1 MLKRLD
7 DEFVEE
13 SEEIEGVSVAPS
25 NNNSESELTAQVEP
39 VQVEPN
45 VVESAVVE
53 SVESVAVESAEELD
67 AETDEEEFEESRF
80 AAWLDNDKQA
90 FLVSLMVHVVL
101 ILAFAAVPWVVD
113 SMPSS
118 ITFDAAEVVE
128 PEDEANIIDQVAISD
143 EMPEEIGANG
153 TEDAGMALS
162 TAPILAE
169 LSEVPAPSPNMP
181 VMNVTVGMSS
191 MQQAVGLVR
200 SDTVVQGMTG
210 VGTTGTDG
218 AVDRITYEI
227 LKAMEDRPT
236 LVVWFFD
243 QSGSLQRRRQEI
255 RDRFDRIYEELG
267 IIRAAKGEDDAG
279 KPAGEEPLLT
289 SVIAFGNEVSLLTKK
304 PTADISEI
312 REAIDSITID
322 PSGEEKIFHSLYLAL
337 DRYKSYRTGSNTR
350 NVLFIAVTDER
361 GSDIEGLDKTI
372 KECRKYAIPVHV
384 IGVPAPFG
392 REVTYVKYV
401 DPDPKYDQTPQWA
414 EVDQGPESLLPE
426 RVKIGYKEDF
436 YDEPVIDSG
445 FGPYALSRL
454 TYETGG
460 IYFTVH
466 PNRQFNRRI
475 KKAEIDPFA
484 SNLEYFF
491 DPEVMVKY
499 RPDYESIEQY
509 KKKVLESPVRM
520 AVVNAA
526 KIRVGTLEK
535 PTTRFVKRDEASLQT
550 ALTVAQQQAARLEDE
565 FKVLAQILVPAE
577 PHREKESSLRWI
589 AGYDLALGT
598 LLAHKVRADGYNAM
612 LAKAKR
618 GMPFEDPKNNTWQLV
633 PDSSITV
640 GSKLEKEG
648 ATAVKLLKEV
658 AEKHK
663 GTPWGLLAS
672 RELENPIGWKWVEE
686 FTDLNPPPRQMA
698 RNNPVN
704 PPPAAAQDDKARMLK
719 PPPPKRPLPKL

>member
-7 DEFVEE
+7 DEFVDE
-13 SEEIEGVSVAPS
+13 SEEIEGDSVAAVHSISDASAISDEP
-25 NNNSESELTAQVEP
+25 TADSPAAVE
-39 VQVEPN
+39 VQVADPT
-45 VVESAVVE
+45 
-53 SVESVAVESAEELD
+53 SAETTETS
-67 AETDEEEFEESRF
+67 AETTEEADEIEDEVSGW

-101 ILAFAAVPWVVD
+101 ILALATVPFVVD

-118 ITFDAAEVVE
+118 VTLDAADATE
-128 PEDEANIIDQVAISD
+128 PQDEANIIDQVAISD
-143 EMPEEIGANG
+143 DLTEDIGANG

-162 TAPILAE
+162 MAPIMAE
-169 LSEVPAPSPNMP
+169 LSEVPAPTPNMP
-181 VMNVTVGMSS
+181 IMTATLGSSS

-200 SDTVVQGMTG
+200 SDSVVQGMTG

-227 LKAMEDRPT
+227 LKAMEERPT

-267 IIRAAKGEDDAG
+267 IIRAAKGEDDSS

-312 REAIDSITID
+312 REAIDAIKID

-337 DRYKSYRTGSNTR
+337 DRYKSYRTGRDTR

-372 KECRKYAIPVHV
+372 KECRKYAIPVYV

-392 REVTYVKYV
+392 RDVTYVKYV
-401 DPDPKYDQTPQWA
+401 DPDPKFDQTPQWA

-426 RVKIGYKEDF
+426 RVKVGYKEEF
-436 YDEPVIDSG
+436 YNEPVIDSG

-466 PNRQFNRRI
+466 PNRQFNRRV

-499 RPDYESIEQY
+499 RPDYESMDQY
-509 KKKVLESPVRM
+509 RKKVLESPIRQALVS
-520 AVVNAA
+520 AA

-535 PTTRFVKRDEASLQT
+535 PTTRFVKRDEASLAG

-577 PHREKESSLRWI
+577 AHRDQETSLRWI

-598 LLAHKVRADGYNAM
+598 LLAHKVRADGYNSM

-618 GMPFEDPKNNTWQLV
+618 GMPFDNPKNNTWQLV
-633 PDSSITV
+633 PDSAISV

-648 ATAVKLLKEV
+648 AAAVKLLKEV
-658 AEKHK
+658 AERHK

-672 RELENPIGWKWVEE
+672 RELENPVGWKWVEE

-704 PPPAAAQDDKARMLK
+704 NTPAPGQDDKAKMLK

>member
-1 MLKRLD
+1 MLKRLG

-13 SEEIEGVSVAPS
+13 SEEMEGDSVDTD
-25 NNNSESELTAQVEP
+25 EVEAEANGII
-39 VQVEPN
+39 QEEIDPN
-45 VVESAVVE
+45 PEHESA
-53 SVESVAVESAEELD
+53 AELD
-67 AETDEEEFEESRF
+67 TAIENDAGDESTL
-80 AAWLDNDKQA
+80 AAWFDNDKQA
-90 FLVSLMVHVVL
+90 FLVSLLVHVVV
-101 ILAFAAVPWVVD
+101 ILALATIPFVVD

-118 ITFDAAEVVE
+118 ATFVAAEL
-128 PEDEANIIDQVAISD
+128 DEAAEEIKLIDQVAISD
-143 EMPEEIGANG
+143 ELTQEIGANG

-162 TAPILAE
+162 TAAILAE
-169 LSEVPAPSPNMP
+169 LSEVPAPTPSMP
-181 VMNVTVGMSS
+181 ILSTTFGLSDMP
-191 MQQAVGLVR
+191 QAVGLVR
-200 SDTVVQGMTG
+200 SDSVVQGMTG

-227 LKAMEDRPT
+227 LKAMEERPT

-243 QSGSLQRRRQEI
+243 QSGSLQRRRQEV

-267 IIRAAKGEDDAG
+267 IVRSAKGEDDAA

-304 PTADISEI
+304 PTADIGEI
-312 REAIDSITID
+312 RSAIDSIQID
-322 PSGEEKIFHSLYLAL
+322 PTGEEKIFHSLFKAVE
-337 DRYKSYRTGSNTR
+337 RYKSYRTGRDTR

-361 GSDIEGLDKTI
+361 GSDIQGLDDTI
-372 KECRKYAIPVHV
+372 KECRKYAIPVYV

-392 REVTYVKYV
+392 RDVSYIKYV
-401 DPDPKYDQTPQWA
+401 DPDPKFDQTPQWA
-414 EVDQGPESLLPE
+414 EVDQGPESLMPE
-426 RVKIGYKEDF
+426 RVKVGYKEDF

-491 DPEVMVKY
+491 DPEIMVKY
-499 RPDYESIEQY
+499 RPDYESMAQY
-509 KKKVLESPVRM
+509 QKKVLDSPVRI
-520 AVVNAA
+520 ALVNAA
-526 KIRVGTLEK
+526 KIRVGSLDK
-535 PTTRFVKRDEASLQT
+535 PTTRFVKRDEASLAS
-550 ALTVAQQQAARLEDE
+550 ALTVAQQQASRLEDE
-565 FKVLAQILVPAE
+565 FKVLAHILLPAE
-577 PHREKESSLRWI
+577 AHRDEESSLRWI

-598 LLAHKVRADGYNAM
+598 LLAHKVRADGYNSM

-618 GMPFEDPKNNTWQLV
+618 GMPFEAPKSNTWVLV
-633 PDSSITV
+633 PDSAITV

-648 ATAVKLLKEV
+648 ASAVALLKEV
-658 AEKHK
+658 AVRHK
-663 GTPWGLLAS
+663 GTPWGLLAT
-672 RELENPIGWKWVEE
+672 RELANPVGWKWVEE

-698 RNNPVN
+698 RNNAVN
-704 PPPAAAQDDKARMLK
+704 PTPQPAQDDKARMLK

>member
-7 DEFVEE
+7 DEFVEG
-13 SEEIEGVSVAPS
+13 SEEIQGDFVAPPES
-25 NNNSESELTAQVEP
+25 IEETPVATQTTVTDDSEAESDEVE
-39 VQVEPN
+39 
-45 VVESAVVE
+45 
-53 SVESVAVESAEELD
+53 AEV
-67 AETDEEEFEESRF
+67 SGF

-101 ILAFAAVPWVVD
+101 ILALATVPLVVD

-118 ITFDAAEVVE
+118 VTFDAAEAE
-128 PEDEANIIDQVAISD
+128 AQDEVNIIDEVAISD
-143 EMPEEIGANG
+143 DMAEEIGANG

-162 TAPILAE
+162 MAPILAE
-169 LSEVPAPSPNMP
+169 LSEVPAPTPNMP
-181 VMNVTVGMSS
+181 IMNTTLGMSS
-191 MQQAVGLVR
+191 MQPAVGLVR

-227 LKAMEDRPT
+227 LKAMEERPT

-267 IIRAAKGEDDAG
+267 IIRSAKGEDDAA

-304 PTADISEI
+304 PTADIGEI
-312 REAIDSITID
+312 RKAIDSITID

-337 DRYKSYRTGSNTR
+337 ERYRSYRTGTEKR

-372 KECRKYAIPVHV
+372 KECRKYAIPVYV
-384 IGVPAPFG
+384 VGVPAPFG

-401 DPDPKYDQTPQWA
+401 DPDPKFDQTPQWA
-414 EVDQGPESLLPE
+414 EVDQGPESLMPE
-426 RVKIGYKEDF
+426 RVKVGYKEDF

-491 DPEVMVKY
+491 DPEIMVKY
-499 RPDYESIEQY
+499 RPDYESMEQ
-509 KKKVLESPVRM
+509 
-520 AVVNAA
+520 
-526 KIRVGTLEK
+526 
-535 PTTRFVKRDEASLQT
+535 
-550 ALTVAQQQAARLEDE
+550 
-565 FKVLAQILVPAE
+565 
-577 PHREKESSLRWI
+577 
-589 AGYDLALGT
+589 
-598 LLAHKVRADGYNAM
+598 
-612 LAKAKR
+612 
-618 GMPFEDPKNNTWQLV
+618 
-633 PDSSITV
+633 
-640 GSKLEKEG
+640 
-648 ATAVKLLKEV
+648 
-658 AEKHK
+658 
-663 GTPWGLLAS
+663 
-672 RELENPIGWKWVEE
+672 
-686 FTDLNPPPRQMA
+686 
-698 RNNPVN
+698 
-704 PPPAAAQDDKARMLK
+704 
-719 PPPPKRPLPKL
+719 

>member
-13 SEEIEGVSVAPS
+13 SEEIEGDSVAPD
-25 NNNSESELTAQVEP
+25 EL
-39 VQVEPN
+39 
-45 VVESAVVE
+45 
-53 SVESVAVESAEELD
+53 SAEPPLEAQLEAADDVD
-67 AETDEEEFEESRF
+67 AEIDELEAEESGF
-80 AAWLDNDKQA
+80 AAWFDNDKQA
-90 FLVSLMVHVVL
+90 FFVSLMVHVVL
-101 ILAFAAVPWVVD
+101 ILGLATIPFVVD

-118 ITFDAAEVVE
+118 ATFDAAEVADVQ
-128 PEDEANIIDQVAISD
+128 DEANIIDQVAIS
-143 EMPEEIGANG
+143 EELTEEIGANG

-162 TAPILAE
+162 MAPILAE
-169 LSEVPAPSPNMP
+169 LSEVPAPTPNMP
-181 VMNVTVGMSS
+181 ILNATLGMSS

-227 LKAMEDRPT
+227 LKAMEERPT

-267 IIRAAKGEDDAG
+267 IIRSAKGEDDAA

-304 PTADISEI
+304 PTADIGEI
-312 REAIDSITID
+312 RDAIDSIKID

-337 DRYKSYRTGSNTR
+337 DRYKSYRTGRDNR

-372 KECRKYAIPVHV
+372 KECRKYAIPVYV

-392 REVTYVKYV
+392 REVTYVKYI
-401 DPDPKYDQTPQWA
+401 DPDPKFDQTPQWA

-426 RVKIGYKEDF
+426 RVKVGYKEEF
-436 YDEPVIDSG
+436 YNEPVIDSG

-491 DPEVMVKY
+491 DPEIMVKY
-499 RPDYESIEQY
+499 RPDYESMDQY
-509 KKKVLESPVRM
+509 RKKVLESPIRQSLVS
-520 AVVNAA
+520 AA
-526 KIRVGTLEK
+526 KIRVGTLDK
-535 PTTRFVKRDEASLQT
+535 LTTRFVKRDEASL
-550 ALTVAQQQAARLEDE
+550 AGELTLAQQQAARLEDE
-565 FKVLAQILVPAE
+565 FKVLAQILLPAE
-577 PHREKESSLRWI
+577 PHRDKESSLRWI

-598 LLAHKVRADGYNAM
+598 LLAHKVRADGYNSV

-618 GMPFEDPKNNTWQLV
+618 GMPFEHPKNNTWQLV
-633 PDSSITV
+633 PDSAITV

-648 ATAVKLLKEV
+648 AAAVKLLKEV
-658 AEKHK
+658 AERHK

-672 RELENPIGWKWVEE
+672 RELENPVGWKWVEE
-686 FTDLNPPPRQMA
+686 FTELNPPPRQMA
-698 RNNPVN
+698 GNNPAN
-704 PPPAAAQDDKARMLK
+704 PTPPPPQDDKARMLK

>member
-13 SEEIEGVSVAPS
+13 SEGTEGVSVVANEIQAETPVFPGNIAS
-25 NNNSESELTAQVEP
+25 PLVRDERSEKLQEPEAAGELNPQGDEEVD
-39 VQVEPN
+39 
-45 VVESAVVE
+45 
-53 SVESVAVESAEELD
+53 AEEL
-67 AETDEEEFEESRF
+67 EESRF

-90 FLVSLMVHVVL
+90 FLVSLMVHVVA
-101 ILAFAAVPWVVD
+101 ILAFATIPYVVD
-113 SMPSS
+113 SLPSS
-118 ITFDAAEVVE
+118 VTFDAVEVAEVE
-128 PEDEANIIDQVAISD
+128 EEANIIDQVAISD
-143 EMPEEIGANG
+143 EMSEEIGANG

-162 TAPILAE
+162 VAPILAE
-169 LSEVPAPSPNMP
+169 LSEVPAPAPNMP
-181 VMNVTVGMSS
+181 IMNTTLGMSS

-227 LKAMEDRPT
+227 LKAMEERPT

-267 IIRAAKGEDDAG
+267 IIRTAKGEDDAA

-312 REAIDSITID
+312 RDAIDSITID
-322 PSGEEKIFHSLYLAL
+322 PTGEEKIFHSLYKAVE
-337 DRYKSYRTGSNTR
+337 RYKSYRTGSDTR

-361 GSDIEGLDKTI
+361 GSDIEGLDATI
-372 KECRKYAIPVHV
+372 KECRKYAIPVYV
-384 IGVPAPFG
+384 VGVPAPFG
-392 REVTYVKYV
+392 RDVTYVKYV
-401 DPDPKYDQTPQWA
+401 DPDPKFDQSPQWA
-414 EVDQGPESLLPE
+414 EVDQGPESLMPE
-426 RVKIGYKEDF
+426 RVKVGYKEDF

-475 KKAEIDPFA
+475 KKSEIDPFA
-484 SNLEYFF
+484 ANLEYFF
-491 DPEVMVKY
+491 DPEIMVKY
-499 RPDYESIEQY
+499 RPDYESMEQY
-509 KKKVLESPVRM
+509 RKKVVESPIRQ
-520 AVVNAA
+520 ALVNAA
-526 KIRVGTLEK
+526 RIRVGTLDK
-535 PTTRFVKRDEASLQT
+535 PTTRFVKRDEASLAN

-565 FKVLAQILVPAE
+565 FKVLAQVLLPAE
-577 PHREKESSLRWI
+577 THRDKEASLRWI

-598 LLAHKVRADGYNAM
+598 LLAHKVRAEGYNSM

-618 GMPFEDPKNNTWQLV
+618 GMPFEGAKNNTWQLV
-633 PDSSITV
+633 PDSAITV

-648 ATAVKLLKEV
+648 ATAVKLLKDV
-658 AEKHK
+658 AERHK

-672 RELENPIGWKWVEE
+672 RELENPVGWKWIEE

-698 RNNPVN
+698 SNNAVT
-704 PPPAAAQDDKARMLK
+704 PPPTAAQDDKAKMLK

>member
-7 DEFVEE
+7 DEFEDV
-13 SEEIEGVSVAPS
+13 SGEIEGVSVASTEP
-25 NNNSESELTAQVEP
+25 SES
-39 VQVEPN
+39 
-45 VVESAVVE
+45 
-53 SVESVAVESAEELD
+53 SAEQQTFLENQQVSDEKELVVASEIAAAD
-67 AETDEEEFEESRF
+67 IVDGEETEEVETEESGF

-90 FLVSLMVHVVL
+90 FLVSLMVHVVV
-101 ILAFAAVPWVVD
+101 ILALATTPFVVD

-118 ITFDAAEVVE
+118 VTFDSAELMDA
-128 PEDEANIIDQVAISD
+128 PDEANIIDEVAISD
-143 EMPEEIGANG
+143 ELTEEIGANG

-162 TAPILAE
+162 MAPILAE
-169 LSEVPAPSPNMP
+169 LSEIPAPTPNMP
-181 VMNVTVGMSS
+181 VMSATLGMSS

-227 LKAMEDRPT
+227 LKAMEERPT

-267 IIRAAKGEDDAG
+267 IIRTAKGEDDAS

-304 PTADISEI
+304 PTADITEI

-337 DRYKSYRTGSNTR
+337 ERYKSYRTGSDTR

-361 GSDIEGLDKTI
+361 GSDVEGLDKTI

-401 DPDPKYDQTPQWA
+401 DPDPKFDQTPQWA
-414 EVDQGPESLLPE
+414 EVDQGPESLMPE
-426 RVKIGYKEDF
+426 RVKVGYKEDF
-436 YDEPVIDSG
+436 YNEPVIDSG

-499 RPDYESIEQY
+499 RPDYESMEQY
-509 KKKVLESPVRM
+509 RKKVLESPIRQS
-520 AVVNAA
+520 VVSAA

-535 PTTRFVKRDEASLQT
+535 PTTRFVKRDEASLAN

-565 FKVLAQILVPAE
+565 FKVLAQILLPAE
-577 PHREKESSLRWI
+577 PHRDKETSLRWI

-598 LLAHKVRADGYNAM
+598 LLAHKVRADGYNSM

-618 GMPFEDPKNNTWQLV
+618 GMPFENPKNNTWQLV
-633 PDSSITV
+633 PDASITV

-648 ATAVKLLKEV
+648 AAAVKLLTDV
-658 AEKHK
+658 AERHK
-663 GTPWGLLAS
+663 GTPWGLLAT

-704 PPPAAAQDDKARMLK
+704 PTPAPAQDDKARMLK